1 MFYSEKF
8 KQHLKIL
15 MKKPVVIKLVSFLI
29 FIYIQLINLTI
40 KWEIKGKNNIRDT
53 KKGAILVGWHARAA
67 MLPYFWQ
74 RLSDKKLYALVSP
87 HQDGLLMA
95 NFLKFYDIEPLLG
108 STNHNATQSALE
120 IMRLLNDGAN
130 IFISPDGPRGPRMR
144 MKKSPIY
151 FASKT
156 GLPIIGVSVAASRY
170 KLVEK
175 AWDKTMIVFPFGRGI
190 FAITKP
196 FYVPA
201 DLTDEQIEE
210 YRQKLEDII
219 NDLSFECDKKMGV
232 SPVLPGEVGETKS
245 KRF

>member
-1 MFYSEKF
+1 
-8 KQHLKIL
+8 
-15 MKKPVVIKLVSFLI
+15 
-29 FIYIQLINLTI
+29 
-40 KWEIKGKNNIRDT
+40 
-53 KKGAILVGWHARAA
+53 
-67 MLPYFWQ
+67 
-74 RLSDKKLYALVSP
+74 
-87 HQDGLLMA
+87 
-95 NFLKFYDIEPLLG
+95 
-108 STNHNATQSALE
+108 
-120 IMRLLNDGAN
+120 
-130 IFISPDGPRGPRMR
+130 MR